1 MSTSEIKNTGQNK
14 RIMRGIVVSSKMDK
28 GIVVR
33 IDYRIKHPVFKKFV
47 LRSKRIMVHDELNKA
62 VEGDYVAI
70 EQCRP
75 VSRKKRFKLNE
86 IIKQNVQA
94 KGGEV

>member
-1 MSTSEIKNTGQNK
+1 MTNKETK

-47 LRSKRIMVHDELNKA
+47 LRSKKIMAHDEENKA

-70 EQCRP
+70 QPCRP
-75 VSRKKRFKLNE
+75 VSKKKRFKLHE
-86 IIKQNVQA
+86 IIKKAMQA
-94 KGGEV
+94 KGVEV